1 MYKVIMLISVSFV
14 PLVLIVTAA
23 LFKKYP
29 IKEPNIAIGFR
40 TKMSMMN
47 KDTWNYA
54 QRLFPL
60 CWMKLGR
67 ILLPIS
73 IAALFLLYSEDN
85 DYTGRVVTV
94 LMFIQA
100 LLMLAS
106 AAYVNLKLNKVFN
119 KDGTRKEV
127 Q

>member
-29 IKEPNIAIGFR
+29 SKEPNIAIGFR

-47 KDTWNYA
+47 KDTWDYA

-67 ILLPIS
+67 LLLPIS
-73 IAALFLLYSEDN
+73 IAVLFLLYSEDN
-85 DYTGRVVTV
+85 DYTGRVVIV
-94 LMFIQA
+94 LMIIQV
-100 LLMLAS
+100 LLMLGS
-106 AAYVNLKLNKVFN
+106 AAYVNLKLKKVFN
-119 KDGTRKEV
+119 SDGTRKQV